1 MTVEKI
7 LAKELAEKINERD
20 TWDYDLLTE
29 LCELAGL
36 KEEWENCDPDD
47 AETVAYKAA
56 KILEVEI

>member
-7 LAKELAEKINERD
+7 LAKELAEKINESD

-36 KEEWENCDPDD
+36 EKEWEAADGDTF
-47 AETVAYKAA
+47 ETVAYKAA